1 MLCWCILELVP
12 QRATERAPRDR
23 LNRPRMMTDRVFS
36 GRAFV
41 NCDEVRSLSAK
52 YDHVKYGTA
61 TGEK

>member
-1 MLCWCILELVP
+1 
-12 QRATERAPRDR
+12 
-23 LNRPRMMTDRVFS
+23 MMTDRVFS